1 MERGFKLDDR
11 QKVEFEVIEKV
22 ELPKI
27 EISKIERLQYILSDL
42 YKNAKF
48 NIKFGIKIYQIK
60 RLIKMKEPILEQLK
74 HKPLWLKII
83 GIILM
88 ILGFFGVNT
97 DIISQQLDQIAT
109 VFVGIITLISGF
121 MVSKKEVEPE
131 K

>member
-1 MERGFKLDDR
+1 MERGFKLEDR
-11 QKVEFEVIEKV
+11 EKVEFDVIEKV

-27 EISKIERLQYILSDL
+27 EISKIERLQYKISNF
-42 YKNAKF
+42 YNKAKF

-60 RLIKMKEPILEQLK
+60 RLIDMKEPILEQLK
-74 HKPLWLKII
+74 HKPLWLKLI
-83 GIILM
+83 GILLM
-88 ILGFFGVNT
+88 VLGFFGVNT

-109 VFVGIITLISGF
+109 VLVGIISLISGF